1 MNAARAKNQDVLV
14 MFTARRGCYSNGKYS
29 KSSACRAPSKA
40 AYTTAFKKFKAAFPW
55 VKTYAPWNEANH
67 VSQPTAKSPKR
78 AADYYAAMRANCK
91 GCKIL
96 AADVL
101 DQSTV
106 TSWLKSFIRYSKNKG
121 RVWGLHNYKDVN
133 RKQSKG
139 LTNVLK
145 TVPGEVWLTETGGI
159 TKFESSGFKKSD
171 SRAASATKYMFQL
184 ADRFDSR
191 KKGYKSKV
199 TRIYVYRWWGEPD
212 GTFDS
217 GLVNPDGSKRPAY
230 DQFAKYAK
238 RPPEVVQLTKVPR
251 DLGQPVLRYADPPV
265 LRHAQGHGGGRGGRR
280 AALRG
285 PRRSPS
291 SASASRRCSGW
302 RPRSSSPAARCATR
316 SPSGCTS
323 GRAATRRSCTASRTR
338 SSPRPA
344 ARPPSRA
351 R

>member
-1 MNAARAKNQDVLV
+1 MRTTIVLAALAALVLAVPASANYRVGISEQDARTFDQPLWQGLKLKRVRYIVPWDFYKGDGQAEATTFMNAARAKNQDVLV

-106 TSWLKSFIRYSKNKG
+106 TTWLKSFIKYSKNKG

-184 ADRFDSR
+184 ADQVRFEA
-191 KKGYKSKV
+191 V
-199 TRIYVYRWWGEPD
+199 
-212 GTFDS
+212 
-217 GLVNPDGSKRPAY
+217 
-230 DQFAKYAK
+230 
-238 RPPEVVQLTKVPR
+238 
-251 DLGQPVLRYADPPV
+251 
-265 LRHAQGHGGGRGGRR
+265 R
-280 AALRG
+280 AT
-285 PRRSPS
+285 S
-291 SASASRRCSGW
+291 
-302 RPRSSSPAARCATR
+302 PRSRGS
-316 SPSGCTS
+316 TS
-323 GRAATRRSCTASRTR
+323 TAGGASRTPR
-338 SSPRPA
+338 STPA
-344 ARPPSRA
+344 S
-351 R
+351 

>member
-1 MNAARAKNQDVLV
+1 MRTTIVLAALAALVLAVPASANYRVGISEQDARTFDQPLWQGLKLKRVRYIVPWDFYKGDGQAEATTFMNAARAKNQDVLV

-106 TSWLKSFIRYSKNKG
+106 TTWLKSFIKYSKNKG

-191 KKGYKSKV
+191 
-199 TRIYVYRWWGEPD
+199 
-212 GTFDS
+212 
-217 GLVNPDGSKRPAY
+217 
-230 DQFAKYAK
+230 
-238 RPPEVVQLTKVPR
+238 
-251 DLGQPVLRYADPPV
+251 
-265 LRHAQGHGGGRGGRR
+265 RR
-280 AALRG
+280 AT
-285 PRRSPS
+285 S
-291 SASASRRCSGW
+291 
-302 RPRSSSPAARCATR
+302 PRSRGS
-316 SPSGCTS
+316 TS
-323 GRAATRRSCTASRTR
+323 TAGGASRTPR
-338 SSPRPA
+338 STPA
-344 ARPPSRA
+344 S
-351 R
+351 

>member
-1 MNAARAKNQDVLV
+1 MHRMRTTIVLAALAALVLAAPASANYRVGISEQDARTFDQPLWQNLKLKRVRYIVPWDYYKGDGRAEAATFLNAARARNQDVLV
-14 MFTARRGCYSNGKYS
+14 MFTARRGCYVRGKYS
-29 KSSACRAPSKA
+29 RSSACRAPSKSA
-40 AYTTAFKKFKAAFPW
+40 FTKAFKTFKRDFPW

-78 AADYYAAMRANCK
+78 AADYYAVLRANCR

-101 DQSTV
+101 DQSNVRT
-106 TSWLKSFIRYSKNKG
+106 WLKSFIKYSKNKG

-139 LTNVLK
+139 LQNVLK

-159 TKFESSGFKKSD
+159 TKFETSGFKRSP

-184 ADRFDSR
+184 ADKWDTRR
-191 KKGYKSKV
+191 KGYKSKI
-199 TRIYVYRWWGEPD
+199 TRIYVYRWWGEPE

-238 RPPEVVQLTKVPR
+238 RRLK
-251 DLGQPVLRYADPPV
+251 
-265 LRHAQGHGGGRGGRR
+265 
-280 AALRG
+280 
-285 PRRSPS
+285 
-291 SASASRRCSGW
+291 
-302 RPRSSSPAARCATR
+302 
-316 SPSGCTS
+316 
-323 GRAATRRSCTASRTR
+323 
-338 SSPRPA
+338 
-344 ARPPSRA
+344 
-351 R
+351 

>member
-1 MNAARAKNQDVLV
+1 MRTTIVLAVLAALVLAVPASANYRVGISEQDARTFDQPLWQSLQLKRVRYIVPWDFYKGDGQAEATTFMNAARAKNQDVLV

-29 KSSACRAPSKA
+29 KSSACRAPSKKS
-40 AYTTAFKKFKAAFPW
+40 YTTAFKKFKAAFPW

-78 AADYYAAMRANCK
+78 AADYYAALRANCK

-96 AADVL
+96 GADVL

-106 TSWLKSFIRYSKNKG
+106 KTWLRSFIKYSKNKA

-191 KKGYKSKV
+191 RKGYKSKV
-199 TRIYVYRWWGEPD
+199 TRIYVYRWWGEPN

-238 RPPEVVQLTKVPR
+238 RRLK
-251 DLGQPVLRYADPPV
+251 
-265 LRHAQGHGGGRGGRR
+265 
-280 AALRG
+280 
-285 PRRSPS
+285 
-291 SASASRRCSGW
+291 
-302 RPRSSSPAARCATR
+302 
-316 SPSGCTS
+316 
-323 GRAATRRSCTASRTR
+323 
-338 SSPRPA
+338 
-344 ARPPSRA
+344 
-351 R
+351 